1 MDPSLVMAK
10 PPDTSDVEPRF
21 VGMSGVKPREATA
34 EGGLGLTPEMP
45 TQAQ

>member
-1 MDPSLVMAK
+1 LTK

-21 VGMSGVKPREATA
+21 VAASGVKPREATA
-34 EGGLGLTPEMP
+34 EGGSGFTPEAA